1 LLDLGCGTGALTAK
15 AHEQLGTRIA
25 LGLDSSAAM
34 LSAEAPRREG
44 LKHCSRCLNLLAES
58 QQKYELSGWPSVTDS
73 VPRPSAP
80 AKQADLPGVNVTR
93 NFVGKYRVELPMM
106 PSEVARRLEQVREG
120 EPWVVLRR
128 ELSIAVGNETRLEVS
143 HMTSPVLVMDESGRT
158 ELINALDTQR
168 EPELEYEP
176 WSTTFVFKPLV
187 A

>member
-1 LLDLGCGTGALTAK
+1 MPRLEKRSSPDTEAALSGIFRNDGCTPAYA
-15 AHEQLGTRIA
+15 AHFKR
-25 LGLDSSAAM
+25 
-34 LSAEAPRREG
+34 
-44 LKHCSRCLNLLAES
+44 CSRCLDLLAKS

-80 AKQADLPGVNVTR
+80 AKQEDLPRVNVTR
-93 NFVGKYRVELPMM
+93 NFVGKYRVELPML

-120 EPWVVLRR
+120 EPWVVLPR
-128 ELSIAVGNETRLEVS
+128 ELSIALGNETRLEVS
-143 HMTSPVLVMDESGRT
+143 HMRPPVLVLDEPGRT
-158 ELINALDTQR
+158 ELINSLDTQL